1 MGSIGEVKVNDPP
14 PAGAI
19 VRLMGPLAVFC
30 GAELSVAVTVRFA
43 VPAVVGIPLT
53 VQPVRVRPAGRVPVV
68 MEQA

>member
-1 MGSIGEVKVNDPP
+1 LGSIGEVKVNDPP
-14 PAGAI
+14 PTGAM
-19 VRLMGPLAVFC
+19 VRLIGPLAVFC
-30 GAELSVAVTVRFA
+30 GAELSATLTVRFA